1 MTHPRILMRLT
12 ALLLTAA
19 LVLCTGWMLRHDPAL
34 MLPKPAERSLLRIW
48 VTSSVGGGTAWLKA
62 QLKAWEKLNPG
73 VMTYLRTV
81 SPEEAAEE
89 GAVLPD
95 LILYMPGDFTAPEA
109 IFSPLSGAADVR
121 ETLLRAGRWQGM
133 QYGLPLCWGAWV
145 LAVDGALEPELAA
158 TPAPTTLLGRP
169 AATASPLA
177 TEAPGFPLEA
187 ANGKDVPLQAP
198 MGASLLA
205 LSQLVQE
212 KPCLPEDFALLSPA
226 EVYSGFRARK
236 YAAAMLTT
244 GQVTAFSG
252 LAGAG
257 KGFPFR
263 VMAPEEIITDQL
275 WLGSVVQ
282 GAGDAAA
289 SILAYLIAPGAQKAL
304 ASQGLHTV
312 RDDLRLYASGT
323 EVQVENAAARSL
335 TVINA
340 YIPSEEAASAAW
352 RVWEG
357 RENLS
362 EALMGII

>member
-1 MTHPRILMRLT
+1 
-12 ALLLTAA
+12 
-19 LVLCTGWMLRHDPAL
+19 
-34 MLPKPAERSLLRIW
+34 
-48 VTSSVGGGTAWLKA
+48 
-62 QLKAWEKLNPG
+62 
-73 VMTYLRTV
+73 
-81 SPEEAAEE
+81 
-89 GAVLPD
+89 
-95 LILYMPGDFTAPEA
+95 
-109 IFSPLSGAADVR
+109 
-121 ETLLRAGRWQGM
+121 
-133 QYGLPLCWGAWV
+133 
-145 LAVDGALEPELAA
+145 
-158 TPAPTTLLGRP
+158 
-169 AATASPLA
+169 
-177 TEAPGFPLEA
+177 
-187 ANGKDVPLQAP
+187 

-212 KPCLPEDFALLSPA
+212 KPRLPEDFALLSPA

-282 GAGDAAA
+282 GAAEEAA
-289 SILAYLIAPGAQKAL
+289 SLLAYLIAPGAQKAL

-357 RENLS
+357 RDNLS